1 MRKFYCWI
9 VAKSFWKTKTVQTEP
24 LWAAR
29 NYSQQGSYHST
40 GGLCRNLPDVE
51 LQWSRVP
58 ALENTSKYKSIL
70 NIGTNFRNDLVI
82 SGTFVSRF
90 HATFKVA
97 KDGKCYLTDLGSKNG
112 TKVNGV
118 KIQPGK
124 EIRVKKGDIVLC
136 GDVDVTEQ
144 LPFPTPYPWIKWV
157 AAVGVAAAVLLG
169 AVWILGRKTVD
180 PTKFRPAVV
189 WVMAQLFITLLHL
202 MMFCWAVGLTQFF
215 VQRTA
220 SMPGLSV
227 PIIFLKDIISSVIR
241 QRHFLLTAKDVWE
254 LTDMLPILGT
264 RLI

>member
-29 NYSQQGSYHST
+29 K
-40 GGLCRNLPDVE
+40 LLPTRKLPFNGDYVKFADVE

-82 SGTFVSRF
+82 SGAFVSRF

-124 EIRVKKGDIVLC
+124 EIRVKRRYCTLWGC
-136 GDVDVTEQ
+136 GCNRAIA
-144 LPFPTPYPWIKWV
+144 FPY
-157 AAVGVAAAVLLG
+157 
-169 AVWILGRKTVD
+169 
-180 PTKFRPAVV
+180 
-189 WVMAQLFITLLHL
+189 TL
-202 MMFCWAVGLTQFF
+202 
-215 VQRTA
+215 
-220 SMPGLSV
+220 SM
-227 PIIFLKDIISSVIR
+227 D
-241 QRHFLLTAKDVWE
+241 
-254 LTDMLPILGT
+254 
-264 RLI
+264 